1 MSNDLQ
7 TNLGYF
13 MMINYDYDSFSRCHL
28 TDIFFAIYMV
38 AKELISAAPS
48 IYVQYYAASHTI

>member
-13 MMINYDYDSFSRCHL
+13 MMIKYTDQQKNFSTECEI
-28 TDIFFAIYMV
+28 DFGIYR
-38 AKELISAAPS
+38 SR
-48 IYVQYYAASHTI
+48 